1 MFGYQEIDIRS
12 PGEVID
18 NDWERFWLRWFS
30 RKIRDKFVEEAN
42 MNFDNLIKLLDDK
55 ISRSEVY
62 RKLKE
67 RLENVEQLN
76 TV

>member
-1 MFGYQEIDIRS
+1 
-12 PGEVID
+12 
-18 NDWERFWLRWFS
+18 
-30 RKIRDKFVEEAN
+30 